1 MNENKLKDRCCV
13 LRKCII
19 SVSEIYYDANT
30 NEDQKR
36 LIETMIG
43 AAIWYLPNDLDL
55 WTGKVSEEALKL
67 INQGMP
73 ISKLTKEHKFPR
85 KLAAKEVLTSEL
97 NNLNKSEFRL
107 FELYTTK
114 YGKWNLVTPKEN
126 KILGQFQKDTIFVSS
141 DDSYPKAGIKLVEV
155 GKSLLQKR
163 FKVNDNIEEIEV
175 REIKEPIRKN
185 IYSEPTDKIN
195 IVLNNLH
202 SAKAYS
208 LIPLPKELRHLFPG
222 FKIEFEL
229 ETDVGMI
236 ITKVTSAPRGT
247 EHGDPVAGNY
257 IQGGLKRWYDSHPE
271 LKNGTAFII
280 SVIESKKK
288 YSLSISK

>member
-19 SVSEIYYDANT
+19 SLSDIYHDTNT

-43 AAIWYLPNDLDL
+43 AAIWYLPNDLGL

-67 INQGMP
+67 INQGTP
-73 ISKLTKEHKFPR
+73 ISKLTKEHEFPR

-97 NNLNKSEFRL
+97 NNLNKSEPRL

-141 DDSYPKAGIKLVEV
+141 HDSYSKAGIKLIEV
-155 GKSLLQKR
+155 DKSVLQKR
-163 FKVNDNIEEIEV
+163 FKVNDNVEEIEP
-175 REIKEPIRKN
+175 REIKGPIRRN
-185 IYSEPTDKIN
+185 IYSKSTDKIN

-236 ITKVTSAPRGT
+236 VTKVTSAPRGT
-247 EHGDPVAGNY
+247 EHGDLVAGNY

-271 LKNGTAFII
+271 LKNGTTLII

-288 YSLSISK
+288 YSLSIK